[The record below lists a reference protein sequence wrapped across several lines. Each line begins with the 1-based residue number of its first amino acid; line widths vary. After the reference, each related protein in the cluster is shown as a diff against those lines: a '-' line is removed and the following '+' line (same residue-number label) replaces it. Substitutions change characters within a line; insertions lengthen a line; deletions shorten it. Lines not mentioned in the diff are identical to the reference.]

1 MNIFVTSPDPA
12 ECAAALADAH
22 VVKMAVE
29 TAQILSSAL
38 HRMGI
43 TSRSGVGE
51 KEATGLA
58 LGGCFYKPT
67 HTGHPCVMWAARD
80 PRNFGWLVKHGIFLC
95 AEYSRRFG
103 GKRHGS
109 LDVIECAAE
118 VAMRLPGYSSEHPSA
133 FARVFP
139 DAFDDAIDVHSGYRA
154 YLKAKYQSWPESRQ
168 RWTNSQ
174 RPAWSL

>member
-12 ECAAALADAH
+12 ECAAVLADAH
-22 VVKMAVE
+22 IVKMAVE
-29 TAQILSSAL
+29 TAHILSSAL
-38 HRMGI
+38 HRMGL

-51 KEATGLA
+51 KEATGLV
-58 LGGCFYKPT
+58 FYKPT
-67 HTGHPCVMWAARD
+67 HTGHPCVMWAARSFN
-80 PRNFGWLVKHGIFLC
+80 NFGWLVQHGIFLC

-109 LDVIECAAE
+109 LDVIERAAE
-118 VAMRLPGYSSEHPSA
+118 VAMRLLGYSSEPPKD

-139 DAFDDAIDVHSGYRA
+139 DTFADLSVHSGYRA
-154 YLKAKYQSWPESRQ
+154 YLKMKYQSWPESRQ

>member
-12 ECAAALADAH
+12 ECAAVLADAH
-22 VVKMAVE
+22 VIKMAVE

-38 HRMGI
+38 HRMGFV
-43 TSRSGVGE
+43 RPSGCGV
-51 KEATGLA
+51 GLA
-58 LGGCFYKPT
+58 LGHCFYKPT

-109 LDVIECAAE
+109 LDVIERAAE
-118 VAMRLPGYSSEHPSA
+118 AAMRLPGYSSEPPSA

-139 DAFDDAIDVHSGYRA
+139 DAFADLSVHSGYRA

>member
-12 ECAAALADAH
+12 ECAAVLADAH
-22 VVKMAVE
+22 VIKMSVE

-38 HRMGI
+38 HRMGF
-43 TSRSGVGE
+43 TDKAGSGVG
-51 KEATGLA
+51 LA
-58 LGGCFYKPT
+58 SGCRFYKPT
-67 HTGHPCVMWAARD
+67 HLGHPCVMWAARD
-80 PRNFGWLVKHGIFLC
+80 PRNFGWLVQHGIFLC

-109 LDVIECAAE
+109 LDVIERAAE
-118 VAMRLPGYSSEHPSA
+118 VAMAIPDYSSKPPKE

-139 DAFDDAIDVHSGYRA
+139 DAFADAIDVHSGYRA

>member
-12 ECAAALADAH
+12 ECAAVLADAH
-22 VVKMAVE
+22 VIKMSVE

-38 HRMGI
+38 HRMGFV
-43 TSRSGVGE
+43 RPSGCGV
-51 KEATGLA
+51 GLA
-58 LGGCFYKPT
+58 LGCMFYKPT

-80 PRNFGWLVKHGIFLC
+80 MRNFGWLIQHGIFLC

-103 GKRHGS
+103 CKRHGS
-109 LDVIECAAE
+109 LDVIERAAE
-118 VAMRLPGYSSEHPSA
+118 VAMRLPGYSSEPPSA

-139 DAFDDAIDVHSGYRA
+139 DSFADLGVHEGYRA